1 MGPDLISGNR
11 FEIAIRGLSDN
22 EVAVSRKE
30 IELVK
35 AEGFANYFDDQRFGS
50 FDEKQGFIAEKII
63 KKQYNGALKI
73 YLTHV
78 SSEDKKEDKERK
90 NFFFEYWGNWDE
102 CYKKAK
108 TTLEKSAFIFL
119 KKNPKGFLPL
129 LQRIPRQDLS
139 LFFSCFQGF
148 LWNELLRRIVKEKC
162 TGNLKTYKGKAGD
175 YIFCTLPLSQDP
187 YLRNLSLPAA
197 SAKTKMPDAFT
208 QTAYD
213 LILKEN
219 NLKPAMFNLRKVRQ
233 AFFKAHLRPA
243 TIIPERL
250 SFEFLDDE
258 VYRGSKKLMLKFI
271 LPRASYATML
281 IKRIFSEPLLEQ
293 ESSI

>member
-1 MGPDLISGNR
+1 
-11 FEIAIRGLSDN
+11 
-22 EVAVSRKE
+22 
-30 IELVK
+30 
-35 AEGFANYFDDQRFGS
+35 
-50 FDEKQGFIAEKII
+50 
-63 KKQYNGALKI
+63 
-73 YLTHV
+73 
-78 SSEDKKEDKERK
+78 
-90 NFFFEYWGNWDE
+90 
-102 CYKKAK
+102 
-108 TTLEKSAFIFL
+108 
-119 KKNPKGFLPL
+119 
-129 LQRIPRQDLS
+129 
-139 LFFSCFQGF
+139 
-148 LWNELLRRIVKEKC
+148 
-162 TGNLKTYKGKAGD
+162 
-175 YIFCTLPLSQDP
+175 
-187 YLRNLSLPAA
+187 LPAA